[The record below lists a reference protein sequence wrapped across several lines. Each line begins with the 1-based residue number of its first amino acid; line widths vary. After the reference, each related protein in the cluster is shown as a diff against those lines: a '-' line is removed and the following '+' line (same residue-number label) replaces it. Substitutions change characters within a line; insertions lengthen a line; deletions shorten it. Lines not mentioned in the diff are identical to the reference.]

1 MFDVSNHDF
10 SHSNS
15 DITEVIN
22 VDIVI
27 SKAFAELFCML
38 PLIEAIE
45 ILANHTTLL
54 KRQEYRQ
61 NVNKLQALLAC
72 NHEKGRYASR

>member
-1 MFDVSNHDF
+1 
-10 SHSNS
+10 
-15 DITEVIN
+15 
-22 VDIVI
+22 
-27 SKAFAELFCML
+27 L

-61 NVNKLQALLAC
+61 NVNKLNC
-72 NHEKGRYASR
+72 EHY